1 MKHNR
6 DDVLQIVKE
15 NENIGY
21 AKIKELY
28 EIEHK
33 SISPHALSRA
43 LATLVDHQLIERK
56 LHGNQPCTYAYSGG
70 KRRFSQSPKIAMFD
84 QCLASVG
91 VKSCSI

>member
-6 DDVLQIVKE
+6 DDVMQIVKD

-28 EIEHK
+28 EMAHK
-33 SISPHALSRA
+33 PISSHALSRT

-70 KRRFSQSPKIAMFD
+70 KCRFSAKPKNSHVRISVWHQSA
-84 QCLASVG
+84 QRQN
-91 VKSCSI
+91 